1 MICFIFFF
9 YEVITFSNKHSTILL
24 VLDFAS
30 VYFCYHFFI
39 FQVTFGLTK
48 LGGSHRVNPYIV
60 FFNMLATPNFF
71 YIKKQIDLAHG
82 AV

>member
-1 MICFIFFF
+1 MKLSHSQINIPSFYWCLILQASIFV
-9 YEVITFSNKHSTILL
+9 VIFLSSKL
-24 VLDFAS
+24 
-30 VYFCYHFFI
+30 
-39 FQVTFGLTK
+39 GLTK
-48 LGGSHRVNPYIV
+48 SSGSHRVNPYIV